1 MRPEE
6 GTIIEQPTVLNG
18 RYRLTE
24 HIGVGGT
31 ADVWRATDE
40 LLNRE
45 VAVKVLRDAA
55 DPTQR
60 ERFIEEAQTLA
71 SFNHPGLV
79 VLLDAGILDARPF
92 LVMTLAGNST
102 LASRVAR
109 GPVDSSV
116 VKSIGSQIALGL
128 DYVHDRG
135 VVHRD
140 VKPSNVLLWD
150 DGRAVLSDFGIARLI
165 GSTMHHTRTGE
176 AIGSPAYLA
185 PEQIAGEALTPA
197 VDIYSL
203 GLVLLEALTAERAFP
218 GTPVEAAIARLSAA
232 PAVPTSIGRDWAS
245 LLTRMTDRNPENR
258 PTARAVAEELSGL
271 EFAASPL
278 ADASPGLAVD
288 PEATGA
294 FSILSADAATTISLE
309 PVLSGAD
316 AEAEPVPMEPL
327 RHRRRWASLAAVGI
341 AALALAAFTVFHPA
355 SGVSKTDAPTVP
367 TKAPT
372 TRRPT
377 PSPLGSAVPTQ
388 AASTTP
394 THSASPS
401 AKPSTSAHPA
411 PSRPLPTA
419 TANPTSSPPPAPS
432 PSPPATT
439 PSPTGQTSPQ
449 AVTSPSP

>member
-1 MRPEE
+1 MS
-6 GTIIEQPTVLNG
+6 G

-60 ERFIEEAQTLA
+60 ERFIEETRTLA

-79 VLLDAGILDARPF
+79 VLLDAGVLDARPF
-92 LVMTLAGNST
+92 LVMTLAGNAT

-109 GPVDSSV
+109 GPVEPSLV
-116 VKSIGSQIALGL
+116 RSIGSQIALAL
-128 DYVHDRG
+128 DYVHGRG

-185 PEQIAGEALTPA
+185 PEQVAGEPLTPA

-203 GLVLLEALTAERAFP
+203 GLVLLEALTARRAFP
-218 GTPVEAAIARLSAA
+218 GAPVEAAIARLTASPPV
-232 PAVPTSIGRDWAS
+232 PATVGPEWSS
-245 LLTRMTDRNPENR
+245 LLTRMTDRDPMNR
-258 PTARAVAEELSGL
+258 PTARAVADELAGT
-271 EFAASPL
+271 EFALSSVGP
-278 ADASPGLAVD
+278 DGLGAELD

-294 FSILSADAATTISLE
+294 FSVLSPDAATVGPDAATTMSLAPVVAAAAIDNEPGATE
-309 PVLSGAD
+309 PVTHG
-316 AEAEPVPMEPL
+316 
-327 RHRRRWASLAAVGI
+327 RRWASLAAVAI
-341 AALALAAFTVFHPA
+341 AAVALGAFTLFHSA
-355 SGVSKTDAPTVP
+355 NGVSKVGATTGP

-372 TRRPT
+372 GHRAVISPVHETAT
-377 PSPLGSAVPTQ
+377 ASTQAPSPQ
-388 AASTTP
+388 P
-394 THSASPS
+394 THTAARS
-401 AKPSTSAHPA
+401 AKPAKRGPAKPHTAQAPTAAPTSAPA
-411 PSRPLPTA
+411 
-419 TANPTSSPPPAPS
+419 SSPPPTLA
-432 PSPPATT
+432 

-449 AVTSPSP
+449 VVTSPTP